1 MFRSISQQSL
11 PPSPKQTH
19 HSSTHTST
27 QPIMTKQRRPTLPH
41 AQTLSALPDAHK
53 QSKSR
58 TAPASSIFASF
69 LATFAPSSSTSDSTS
84 PSSITSSASL
94 KSSRSEVELRKDYL
108 SPEREKEICEL
119 WDAFKRQNQDE
130 NQLTMFPPILE
141 YDYDEQDDEE
151 QQFHRR

>member
-1 MFRSISQQSL
+1 MSR
-11 PPSPKQTH
+11 
-19 HSSTHTST
+19 
-27 QPIMTKQRRPTLPH
+27 
-41 AQTLSALPDAHK
+41 AQTLNGLPDPHHK

-69 LATFAPSSSTSDSTS
+69 LATFAPSSSPSDSTS
-84 PSSITSSASL
+84 PSAATSSSSL

-130 NQLTMFPPILE
+130 NQLTMFPPIVE
-141 YDYDEQDDEE
+141 YDYDDQDDEE
-151 QQFHRR
+151 QQFRRH